1 MWRLLGCENIN
12 ELVPLQ
18 SIKNFL
24 TIMMNYDQKFIYFP
38 EMDTIESKQFDDSIV
53 GIISKDGIFYI
64 KNKMEIERI
73 HKSFYILW
81 LNRFNNFSNKK
92 TRCNSQPNQSI
103 SERNKFV
110 PIICDKSK
118 VIDRK
123 RNANSQIARYDL
135 LIKIGEQYK

>member
-73 HKSFYILW
+73 HKSFYIL
-81 LNRFNNFSNKK
+81 
-92 TRCNSQPNQSI
+92 
-103 SERNKFV
+103 
-110 PIICDKSK
+110 
-118 VIDRK
+118 
-123 RNANSQIARYDL
+123 
-135 LIKIGEQYK
+135 